1 MQRKLKAD
9 KNHNANESLAEEG
22 SEAENPLLDILTIF
36 VSNIDPNVTQLDL
49 AAHFQIVGDIKKL
62 TLGKDP
68 ETGFRNGEA
77 FIQFKNEASVE
88 NALTLDEST
97 LGGSVLKVTRKV
109 SYSPSFAADSNGN
122 NRGESHDY
130 DLDSIYIANIP
141 DTTTDLDIIDHFKD
155 VGAITRMTRLRDK
168 RTGFPKPCGYIQFLD
183 PNSVESAL
191 KYNGSFLR
199 GNQIHIAKKRKKD
212 T

>member
-1 MQRKLKAD
+1 M
-9 KNHNANESLAEEG
+9 
-22 SEAENPLLDILTIF
+22 
-36 VSNIDPNVTQLDL
+36 
-49 AAHFQIVGDIKKL
+49 
-62 TLGKDP
+62 
-68 ETGFRNGEA
+68 
-77 FIQFKNEASVE
+77 E
-88 NALTLDEST
+88 NALTLDGST

-109 SYSPSFAADSNGN
+109 SYSPSVATDSNGN
-122 NRGESHDY
+122 NSIFDM
-130 DLDSIYIANIP
+130 DSIYIANIP

-183 PNSVESAL
+183 PNSVEHAL

-212 T
+212 S

>member
-1 MQRKLKAD
+1 MV
-9 KNHNANESLAEEG
+9 EEA
-22 SEAENPLLDILTIF
+22 SEGENSALLDILTIF
-36 VSNIDPNVTQLDL
+36 VSNIDAKVTQLEL

-88 NALTLDEST
+88 NALTLDESS

-109 SYSPSFAADSNGN
+109 SYSPSVADSNGN
-122 NRGESHDY
+122 NKNESSVY
-130 DLDSIYIANIP
+130 DKDNIYIANIP
-141 DTTTDLDIIDHFKD
+141 DTTTNFDIIDHFRD
-155 VGAITRMTRLRDK
+155 VGAITRMTRIRDK

-212 T
+212 I

>member
-1 MQRKLKAD
+1 M
-9 KNHNANESLAEEG
+9 AEEG
-22 SEAENPLLDILTIF
+22 SESENPLLDILTIF
-36 VSNIDPNVTQLDL
+36 VSNIDIKVTQLEL

-88 NALTLDEST
+88 NALTLDESS
-97 LGGSVLKVTRKV
+97 LGESVLKVTRKV
-109 SYSPSFAADSNGN
+109 SYSPSVASDGNGN
-122 NRGESHDY
+122 SGDY
-130 DLDSIYIANIP
+130 DIDSIYIANIP

-168 RTGFPKPCGYIQFLD
+168 CTGFPKPCGYIQFLD

-199 GNQIHIAKKRKKD
+199 GNQIHIARKRKKD
-212 T
+212 R

>member
-1 MQRKLKAD
+1 MT
-9 KNHNANESLAEEG
+9 EEG

-36 VSNIDPNVTQLDL
+36 VSNIDTKVTQLEL

-68 ETGFRNGEA
+68 ETGERNGEA

-97 LGGSVLKVTRKV
+97 LGESVLKVTRKV
-109 SYSPSFAADSNGN
+109 SYSPSVATDGNGN
-122 NRGESHDY
+122 NKDASGEY
-130 DLDSIYIANIP
+130 DIDSIYIANIP

-168 RTGFPKPCGYIQFLD
+168 RTSFPKPCGYIQFLD
-183 PNSVESAL
+183 PSSVEIAL

-212 T
+212 R